1 MTENRI
7 TQRNMYAE
15 SFYGLARK
23 PLEEERKRII
33 EKIIQTESLNIKSE
47 EKEEILKR
55 LWTQRR
61 DLEAKLRLALD

>member
-1 MTENRI
+1 MV
-7 TQRNMYAE
+7 QRY
-15 SFYGLARK
+15 LA
-23 PLEEERKRII
+23 ERKRII